1 MRSFWPRH
9 SVATVVP
16 PTLRG
21 RCAAVTLVIIAPA
34 RSRQRLSEGRATG
47 TFGPAPGL
55 KQLAYRGAN
64 VAALAYGDWQLTL
77 QKQSAKNAGRL
88 PAAGQWLTF
97 AAVRFRGG

>member
-1 MRSFWPRH
+1 MHAMLARRARQLKVPR
-9 SVATVVP
+9 P
-16 PTLRG
+16 
-21 RCAAVTLVIIAPA
+21 AA
-34 RSRQRLSEGRATG
+34 
-47 TFGPAPGL
+47 
-55 KQLAYRGAN
+55 YN